1 MQNTSNRPEQDAAVA
16 ALAALGQHTRLSIFQ
31 LLVAEGAE
39 GLAAGRIAGE
49 LGVRQNTLSAHLSV
63 LERAGMITHR
73 RLGRSLVYRPSF
85 FGMRGLLKFLV
96 QDCCDG
102 HPAVRK
108 PLLNQL
114 GEPALAD

>member
-1 MQNTSNRPEQDAAVA
+1 MQNNDLPEQEAAVA

-49 LGVRQNTLSAHLSV
+49 LAVRQNTLSAHLSI
-63 LERAGMITHR
+63 LERAGMITHKR
-73 RLGRSLVYRPSF
+73 VGRSLVYRPSF
-85 FGMRGLLKFLV
+85 FGMRALLKYLV
-96 QDCCDG
+96 QDCCND

-108 PLLNQL
+108 PLLNKL
-114 GEPALAD
+114 SEEPALTE